1 MLFAIFFSKTFI
13 QLMSHNIIALVLK
26 PVPVQYR
33 KTSVQP
39 LS

>member
-1 MLFAIFFSKTFI
+1 MLFAIFSKTFI

-33 KTSVQP
+33 KTSRYH
-39 LS
+39 LKK